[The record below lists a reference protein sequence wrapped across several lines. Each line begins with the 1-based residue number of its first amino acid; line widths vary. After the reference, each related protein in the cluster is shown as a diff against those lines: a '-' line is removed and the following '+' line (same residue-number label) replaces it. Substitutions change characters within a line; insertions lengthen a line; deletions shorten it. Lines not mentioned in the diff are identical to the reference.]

1 MGSVSLSYPPPQR
14 DVAIDVAQLRRDLEN
29 SADAARNAATAAGA
43 VDSATGRCV
52 AAAVPSTRISD
63 ADDASAAAAADASQ
77 LLPAPTSS
85 PSLPSPSPASS
96 SSSAVTAPA
105 APRLIDLALLG
116 IKSNFLPG
124 LALQSFA
131 LLLTILYYTS
141 PAVNA
146 AFDVVARWKDEGGYV
161 FSGLVTSVAAGILP
175 FMLILSRRMW
185 KAKQK
190 RLRDSNAAAAA
201 VAPVEGV
208 EMSVAVDAAT
218 SATAGAAAAPS
229 AADAVWHDGASLYVG
244 RSVSSPSTS
253 GPAVWKETLFLIIFW
268 LYKGVEIDAFYRL
281 QTVMWGADNSAG
293 TIIAKVLTD
302 QLGFSVVWNEY
313 SIVSAYLWKD
323 GDFSFAAWMIHMRSR
338 HFWTRTLPTTW
349 CTTWLV
355 WIPILFVMY
364 ALPDPLQIPLF
375 AIVSCFY
382 SILIDFITQNNK

>member
-1 MGSVSLSYPPPQR
+1 MGSVSLSSPMPQR
-14 DVAIDVAQLRRDLEN
+14 DVAVDVPQLRRELEQH
-29 SADAARNAATAAGA
+29 ADAPWHAATAAGA
-43 VDSATGRCV
+43 VDSETGCV
-52 AAAVPSTRISD
+52 AAAVPSAHKLD
-63 ADDASAAAAADASQ
+63 ADDTAANATQ
-77 LLPAPTSS
+77 LLPASDPSAS
-85 PSLPSPSPASS
+85 PPSLPLT
-96 SSSAVTAPA
+96 AVTAPA
-105 APRLIDLALLG
+105 APRLLDLALLG

-146 AFDVVARWKDEGGYV
+146 AFDVVAQWKEDGGYL
-161 FSGLVTSVAAGILP
+161 FSGLVTSVAAGLLP
-175 FMLILSRRMW
+175 FILILSRRMW
-185 KAKQK
+185 KAKHK
-190 RLRDSNAAAAA
+190 RMQDRAAMAA

-208 EMSVAVDAAT
+208 EMSVAVE
-218 SATAGAAAAPS
+218 SAAAA
-229 AADAVWHDGASLYVG
+229 AATTAPPADQAVWHDGASLRAG
-244 RSVSSPSTS
+244 RSVSSPSDS
-253 GPAVWKETLFLIIFW
+253 GPAVWKETLFLLVFW
-268 LYKGVEIDAFYRL
+268 FYKGIEIDAFYRL
-281 QTVMWGADNSAG
+281 QTVMWGADNAPG

-302 QLGFSVVWNEY
+302 QLGFSVVWNEF

-323 GDFSFAAWMIHMRSR
+323 GDFAWPGWMAHMRSR

-355 WIPILFVMY
+355 WIPILFIMY